1 MSTVKLLA
9 EEVVITEVKAK
20 QEELIE
26 VSIIAEE
33 EPRLV
38 PF

>member
-1 MSTVKLLA
+1 MSTVNLLA
-9 EEVVITEVKAK
+9 EVVEITEVKAK
-20 QEELIE
+20 LVELIE
-26 VSIIAEE
+26 VSVIAEE